1 MYESQFICKLGGE
14 MKKFRRIAA
23 LVIAVIL
30 SLSLVG
36 CSSDGLV
43 DDGTQTELVQT
54 INATS
59 KYLLKKIT
67 APTYGDE
74 NAIIALNRSTYIDY
88 WHNRTTNYVHQL
100 DHVIKTNGYVLGD
113 SKTREVYADAY
124 PDAILA
130 MTTAGIYA
138 HWASSGDLLQG
149 ISYDNVV
156 MMGGYLNKVDA
167 LTALE
172 SGKYTPTETGDLTR
186 QDLIDF
192 TMSLRQ
198 DDGSFSYA
206 NMGDVSKIEVT
217 SSAVTGL
224 ILSGEGG
231 DVAKAAADGVEYI
244 KANVKETDRPT
255 DIIKAVIAL
264 NTAGVDATDVNGKN
278 LISWVMKYARDDGSF
293 SFDETA
299 KKGNEKDAAWAL
311 LALASQYRFTQGMT
325 SLYDLSDVLGGTHN
339 KLSPAWMWNVR
350 ITTTLMFFTGI
361 FMVGLLIV
369 AKLRVERWKR
379 EGIYDEVHN
388 CRMSDAEIAERKAR
402 LEAEAAQAAAEQTT
416 EE

>member
-1 MYESQFICKLGGE
+1 
-14 MKKFRRIAA
+14 MKKFKRIAA
-23 LVIAVIL
+23 IVMAVIL
-30 SLSLVG
+30 SFALVG
-36 CSSDGLV
+36 CSGDGIK
-43 DDGTQTELVQT
+43 DDGTQTELVQA
-54 INATS
+54 INTTG
-59 KYLLKKIT
+59 KYLVKKIT

-74 NAIIALNRSTYIDY
+74 TAIIALNRSTYIDY
-88 WHNRTTNYVHQL
+88 WHNRTTNYVNKL
-100 DHVIKTNGYVLGD
+100 DHFIKTNGYVLGD
-113 SKTREVYADAY
+113 SKTREVYADDY

-138 HWASSGDLLQG
+138 NLAASCDLIQG
-149 ISYDNVV
+149 ISFDNVV

-172 SGKYTPTETGDLTR
+172 SGKYEMVENGDLTR

-192 TMSLRQ
+192 TMSLVQ
-198 DDGSFSYA
+198 PDGSFSYA

-231 DVAKAAADGVEYI
+231 DVAKAIEAGVEYI
-244 KANVKETDRPT
+244 KNNVKESDAPS

-264 NTAGVDATDVNGKN
+264 NTAGVDATNVNGKN
-278 LISWVMKYARDDGSF
+278 LISWVMKYSRDDGSF

-299 KKGNEKDAAWAL
+299 KKGNVEDASCAL

-325 SLYDLSDVLGGTHN
+325 SMYDMSDVLGGTHN
-339 KLSPAWMWNVR
+339 KLSPAWIWNVR
-350 ITTTLMFFTGI
+350 ISGTLMVCMGFFMLG
-361 FMVGLLIV
+361 MVITAKIRV
-369 AKLRVERWKR
+369 ARWKE
-379 EGIYDEVHN
+379 EGIYDEVNN

-402 LEAEAAQAAAEQTT
+402 LEKEAAATAENI